1 MARGISDVRA
11 QIARLG
17 GAVEAFVL
25 ARRPPPVL
33 IDEERRR
40 GISRVELDVASI
52 RIRDTGPSTAR
63 RTFVIVPD
71 PPNTI
76 EHYDDLI
83 DRLRPHG
90 RVVCFEVPGF
100 GLSLPR
106 SMAFGFGASD
116 YVTVIGELLDR
127 LDLRDV
133 TLVMSCIG
141 GYVALIVARER
152 PDRIGDLVLSQTPA
166 HRDMLRWARLF
177 DPVGVLGL
185 PVLGQAI
192 IWALQERATRFWYPK
207 ALPIGADANP
217 FIAHALA
224 AQARGGPYA
233 LASGIQA
240 MRRLDPSLLFGVRQP
255 VTIAWGHADRTH
267 ARSDPRSLIEV
278 VPHAR
283 FVSFERCGHF
293 PDLED
298 PARFAELV
306 VGPAA

>member
-1 MARGISDVRA
+1 MSRGVSEVRA
-11 QIARLG
+11 QVARLG
-17 GAVEAFVL
+17 GVVEAFVL
-25 ARRPPPVL
+25 ARRAPPPVS
-33 IDEERRR
+33 DEERRR
-40 GISRVELDVASI
+40 GIVRVELDQASI
-52 RIRDTGPSTAR
+52 RLRDTGSGS
-63 RTFVIVPD
+63 RTFVVVPD

-83 DRLRPHG
+83 ERLRPHG

-106 SMAFGFGASD
+106 SISFGFGATD
-116 YVTVIGELLDR
+116 YVAVIASLIDR

-152 PDRIGDLVLSQTPA
+152 PDRISRVVLSQTPA
-166 HRDMLRWARLF
+166 HRDMLRWARRF
-177 DPVGVLGL
+177 DRLGL
-185 PVLGQAI
+185 LGVPVVGQAL
-192 IWALQERATRFWYPK
+192 IWAIQERATRFWYPN
-207 ALPIGADANP
+207 ALPAGADAAP
-217 FIAHALA
+217 FLAPALA

-240 MRRLDPSLLFGVRQP
+240 MRRLDPSLLRGVTQP

-267 ARSDPRSLIEV
+267 AKSDPRSLLDV

-283 FVSFERCGHF
+283 FVSFDRCGHF

-298 PARFAELV
+298 APRFAELA
-306 VGPAA
+306 VGLPG